1 MKKCLLILIILPLF
15 SSFTRCI
22 EKRNIAIGAGAA
34 LVIGMVYYY
43 RSNQNGTQ
51 DKCAIQSNQ
60 TNETANNQENPY
72 QENSTIIPSDE
83 IKNELSLSRQE
94 TIRTLEQKINQFEQV
109 NNDLRQSDSLPSTQL
124 TNPQETFLKTFKAS
138 LEELEAYQKNQAH

>member
-1 MKKCLLILIILPLF
+1 MKKSFLILITLPLF

-22 EKRNIAIGAGAA
+22 EKQNIALGTGTAI
-34 LVIGMVYYY
+34 VIGGIIYYYY
-43 RSNQNGTQ
+43 RSNQNNAQ
-51 DKCAIQSNQ
+51 DKCAVQSYQATQ
-60 TNETANNQENPY
+60 TDNNQENLI
-72 QENSTIIPSDE
+72 QQNSTIIPSDE

-94 TIRTLEQKINQFEQV
+94 AIQALEQKINQCEPTQ
-109 NNDLRQSDSLPSTQL
+109 QL